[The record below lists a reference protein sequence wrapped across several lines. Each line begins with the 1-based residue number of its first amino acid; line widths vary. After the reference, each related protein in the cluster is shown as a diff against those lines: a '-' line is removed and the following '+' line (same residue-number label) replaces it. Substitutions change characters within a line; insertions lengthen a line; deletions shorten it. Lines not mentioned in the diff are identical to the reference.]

1 MIFDKP
7 HRTFLTENP
16 VLNVADLVQWKREN
30 QKYNVDKLPA
40 TAIFT
45 LSKYSI
51 PKKIRLF
58 AKKIKGIKGFQYQ
71 INSEIVICSDFGNGA
86 PAIVGVMEELR
97 ILGVANFI
105 FIGLAGSL
113 DLKFK
118 ENEKCVAT
126 QTFSTTGCAAFYS
139 EEETLVPI
147 KNEWLDRIQSQL
159 NYPEATC
166 WSTDAPYRETPS
178 LLSQFCSKGAT
189 HVDMECAAIYAF
201 ASFYNLNSIC
211 LLVTADA
218 ISSGKWLPPK
228 NEKSVHQSIKNT
240 LLDCLKITA
249 NE

>member
-7 HRTFLTENP
+7 HRTFLIENP

-30 QKYNVDKLPA
+30 QKYNIDKLPA

-97 ILGVANFI
+97 ILGVENFV

-113 DLKFK
+113 DSKFK
-118 ENEKCVAT
+118 ENDVCIVTES
-126 QTFSTTGCAAFYS
+126 FSTTGCASFYS
-139 EEETLVPI
+139 ENEKIAPK
-147 KNEWLDRIQSQL
+147 KNEWFARVQSQL
-159 NYPEATC
+159 IYLEASC

-201 ASFYNLNSIC
+201 ASFYNLNAVC
-211 LLVTADA
+211 LLVTADS
-218 ISSGKWLPPK
+218 ISAEHWFPPK
-228 NEKSVHQSIKNT
+228 SEKSLHKSIRKT
-240 LLDCLKITA
+240 LLDCLKISA